1 MLFTM
6 SHFFVKA
13 IVFIELVNAIYFS
26 IVFTFRISAMRLFK
40 FLNISRIWLINT
52 LLFLK
57 MESLLADSGILKMN
71 LISAQRNRF
80 LQFFFRYW
88 FFSVQWNRIF
98 QGILQLASG
107 HGFSINYKLCAFIWS
122 FFLLVYTI
130 LEIRFIPI
138 FFHFFYS

>member
-1 MLFTM
+1 MMLFTM

-13 IVFIELVNAIYFS
+13 IVFIDLVKAISFS
-26 IVFTFRISAMRLFK
+26 IVFTFRISTMRLFK
-40 FLNISRIWLINT
+40 FKNTSRIWLINT

-57 MESLLADSGILKMN
+57 MESFLISYFLN
-71 LISAQRNRF
+71 LISAKRNRF

-122 FFLLVYTI
+122 FFLLVYAI
-130 LEIRFIPI
+130 LEIRLIPI
-138 FFHFFYS
+138 FLHFFYS

>member
-13 IVFIELVNAIYFS
+13 IVFIDLVKAISFS
-26 IVFTFRISAMRLFK
+26 IVFTFRISTMRLFK
-40 FLNISRIWLINT
+40 FKNTSRIWLINT

-57 MESLLADSGILKMN
+57 MESFLISYFLN
-71 LISAQRNRF
+71 LISAKRNRF

-122 FFLLVYTI
+122 FFLLVYAI
-130 LEIRFIPI
+130 LEIRLIPI
-138 FFHFFYS
+138 FLHFFYS